1 MALKKLSVT
10 DPDKTLMIKIVSAFV
25 ALGVNPQAKS
35 SSWLARRLKN
45 HLQAFG
51 FVGAS
56 ASGGSR
62 PATGQQE
69 PMVEPKAKATKKA
82 AKKESAEN
90 RVVIANRALV
100 LYPRVTKQPHP
111 CGLVSHD
118 RASLYKWLVD
128 LGVHPNIIT
137 GGAIRKLEDL
147 ILTTIPYHCS
157 KEEKSIWLDRGLT
170 IRRQTGKPWMV
181 LLTSRPRLGRELAA
195 RNRKPPDFFWP
206 IGPITCFRSRPC
218 ISLQI
223 RSKLEPENGRIV
235 RAGC

>member
-1 MALKKLSVT
+1 
-10 DPDKTLMIKIVSAFV
+10 
-25 ALGVNPQAKS
+25 
-35 SSWLARRLKN
+35 
-45 HLQAFG
+45 
-51 FVGAS
+51 
-56 ASGGSR
+56 
-62 PATGQQE
+62 
-69 PMVEPKAKATKKA
+69 MVEPKAKATKKA

-170 IRRQTGKPWMV
+170 FRRQTGKPGMV
-181 LLTSRPRLGRELAA
+181 LLTFRPRL
-195 RNRKPPDFFWP
+195 P
-206 IGPITCFRSRPC
+206 IGPIICFRSRPC

-223 RSKLEPENGRIV
+223 RSKLEPENGRSV